1 MFYWDGNNFLESS
14 SMRSPWE
21 DLDSW
26 SAADSAVAAHSL
38 LPPELRLQ
46 QVSSP
51 DYLRAPRAEFAARSR
66 SVVREAAAGGGD
78 ETDAAK
84 SGSNHTETPPRSP
97 TYRNEW
103 LLPDEDASL
112 QPPHPSFEPPGLSEQ
127 QFEHIKHL
135 MLAVDDGEGS
145 TSSRHE
151 AGAARGREHT
161 AEALSWHGASP
172 LTTRLAQSA
181 AVGVERGSSCAEA
194 AADLAGAEARQAGA
208 AAAAAAAE
216 AGVARRSGGA
226 RSSSN
231 DSEISSE
238 MAELDLPVRFSQ
250 FGIAQSCTK
259 DRSTAPSGARPP
271 ARRAGPGPPPAGPAR
286 PPSMPIGGGQ
296 SNMGTGSRP

>member
-1 MFYWDGNNFLESS
+1 MKRGRQSA
-14 SMRSPWE
+14 SPFRE
-21 DLDSW
+21 VTLKD
-26 SAADSAVAAHSL
+26 AGGKRA
-38 LPPELRLQ
+38 
-46 QVSSP
+46 
-51 DYLRAPRAEFAARSR
+51 RAPPILPH
-66 SVVREAAAGGGD
+66 
-78 ETDAAK
+78 
-84 SGSNHTETPPRSP
+84 SGYLGP
-97 TYRNEW
+97 
-103 LLPDEDASL
+103 
-112 QPPHPSFEPPGLSEQ
+112 
-127 QFEHIKHL
+127 
-135 MLAVDDGEGS
+135 GS
-145 TSSRHE
+145 TSLYWRAARHYQSPCSVIEPVVLVPSNVIALGQLHGHAHAAVALAQLAQLVGGRHE